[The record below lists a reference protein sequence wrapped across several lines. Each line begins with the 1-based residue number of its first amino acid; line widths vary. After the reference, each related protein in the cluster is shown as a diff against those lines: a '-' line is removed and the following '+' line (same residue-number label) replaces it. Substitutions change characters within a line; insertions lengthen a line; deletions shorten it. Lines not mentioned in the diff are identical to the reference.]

1 MPAPCCSAFGSA
13 PAAHQQA
20 PETRSSFDRIMCFQ
34 MVASADSAEALKYC
48 QGQANM
54 IEVCWDVYQ
63 AMGPQG
69 ALWSPLAE
77 ADPLAAKEAFCKKLQ
92 VFEEKT
98 LGARLSCLRRWN
110 SFLVHHNGARAL
122 LSPDAKSLYAFLKE
136 VDGGGPTAAAS

>member
-1 MPAPCCSAFGSA
+1 
-13 PAAHQQA
+13 
-20 PETRSSFDRIMCFQ
+20 
-34 MVASADSAEALKYC
+34 
-48 QGQANM
+48 M

-136 VDGGGPTAAAS
+136 VDGGGPTAAASVFQQLRWWKRTIGLPFPLEDPLLGV